1 MVSIFKSQLSPSNL
15 LDDGSERPAVAADEP
30 LVKRLRFGVDET
42 PDLIP
47 PLLLR
52 KYIGYARKY
61 CTPK

>member
-1 MVSIFKSQLSPSNL
+1 MCLYYAKGNDVGTAAP
-15 LDDGSERPAVAADEP
+15 ADEP
-30 LVKRLRFGVDET
+30 LVKRLRLSLNET